1 MDQVASS
8 IYQPLIVLAVIAAIL
23 YVAGQVV
30 QARGNAA
37 GGERV
42 LDIAFGVSLLA
53 GVYVVIVL
61 LLAIF
66 DEPDVL
72 YDAVVTILVV
82 SVFFLV
88 LLGVL
93 FGLFEAFFSRAGR
106 SRARGGSD

>member
-1 MDQVASS
+1 MDQASS
-8 IYQPLIVLAVIAAIL
+8 AIYQPLIFLAVIAAIL

-30 QARGNAA
+30 RARGNEA

-53 GVYVVIVL
+53 GVYVVITL

-82 SVFFLV
+82 GVFFLV
-88 LLGVL
+88 LLLVL
-93 FGLFEAFFSRAGR
+93 FALFEAFFSRAKR
-106 SRARGGSD
+106 PRARQRSD